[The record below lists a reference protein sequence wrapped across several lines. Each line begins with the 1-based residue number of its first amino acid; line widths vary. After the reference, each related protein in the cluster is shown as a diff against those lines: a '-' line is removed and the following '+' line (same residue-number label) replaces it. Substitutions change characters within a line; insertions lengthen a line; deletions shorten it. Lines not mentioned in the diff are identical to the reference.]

1 MRTVICDW
9 CAGSGVIETESHGMM
24 VCPAC
29 EGEIEAARKAVA
41 SLAPGTTTRISGR
54 CLMVGYEH
62 STVYLQLSGVLT
74 SYRAGTL
81 VRDVEAMLGVRS

>member
-9 CAGSGVIETESHGMM
+9 CAGSGVIETESHGMT

-29 EGEIEAARKAVA
+29 EGDVQAAKDAIRAMGAHV
-41 SLAPGTTTRISGR
+41 LLSGR
-54 CLMVGYEH
+54 CLVVTRAH
-62 STVYLQLSGVLT
+62 KTVYLQLSGVMA
-74 SYRAGTL
+74 SQRAGTL